1 MKVGAFLV
9 PCLDVFGII
18 RVSGP
23 IWSNLRDELFVNNGL
38 WMIYVNI
45 LWFGEWNSTTGCFL
59 K

>member
-9 PCLDVFGII
+9 PCLDVFRII

-23 IWSNLRDELFVNNGL
+23 IWSNLRDELFVKNGL

-45 LWFGEWNSTTGCFL
+45 LWFDEWNSTTGCFL